1 MLCISHFNI
10 GMRTI
15 HRMLG
20 TGADAPTAAEAAAA
34 ARNSE
39 ATNSALAATTV
50 WLSAVVEADVF
61 PEVSSHR

>member
-1 MLCISHFNI
+1 
-10 GMRTI
+10 
-15 HRMLG
+15 MLG

-39 ATNSALAATTV
+39 ATNFALAATTV